1 MHGEWNEIRSIYRFC
16 RKKQMCLAFVYSC
29 TIVETFFLRI
39 EYFMMGRRKHSKERR
54 QFHFDCCT
62 SADFQ
67 FAKLQFKRHA
77 KITRRVNI
85 EWDDGVNDAKRRN
98 QKKKKKRKFRVSI

>member
-1 MHGEWNEIRSIYRFC
+1 MI
-16 RKKQMCLAFVYSC
+16 
-29 TIVETFFLRI
+29 
-39 EYFMMGRRKHSKERR
+39 GRRKHSKERR

-85 EWDDGVNDAKRRN
+85 EWDDGVNDAKIGEKKS
-98 QKKKKKRKFRVSI
+98 KKKEVSRFNLKYLSTSSGEY

>member
-1 MHGEWNEIRSIYRFC
+1 
-16 RKKQMCLAFVYSC
+16 
-29 TIVETFFLRI
+29 
-39 EYFMMGRRKHSKERR
+39 MMGRRKHSKERR

-85 EWDDGVNDAKRRN
+85 EWDGEINDAKIGEKKS
-98 QKKKKKRKFRVSI
+98 KKKGSFAFQFETSFDFIGRVLTKNSILREIDARL